1 MKLTIYKQ
9 DGADSGKS
17 VTLDKTVFEIEPND
31 HAIWLDVR
39 RIQGN
44 MRQGTHKTKERGEV
58 SRSTKKLYRQKGT
71 GFARAGSA
79 RSPIRRSG
87 GNTFGPR
94 PHTYNIKVN
103 HKTQLVA
110 RRSALVYKARDK
122 ALRVVEDFALEAPDT
137 HELQTWLSSIELT
150 GKKVLLLTGEHSSA
164 LNLSGRNVP
173 KLTVLNVRD
182 ASTLDFMKAHYVVF
196 QKSALKSLSD
206 QLGTKKVATKTAT
219 TKKAT
224 TEKATTEKATTKK
237 AATKSATTKKATTKK
252 ADSKDTE

>member
-1 MKLTIYKQ
+1 MKLTIYNQ

-58 SRSTKKLYRQKGT
+58 NRSTKKLYRQKGT
-71 GFARAGSA
+71 GFSRAGSA

-87 GNTFGPR
+87 GNIFGPR

-103 HKTQLVA
+103 RKTQLVA

-122 ALRVVEDFALEAPDT
+122 ALRVVEDFSIETPDT
-137 HELQTWLSSIELT
+137 QELKTFLSSIELT
-150 GKKVLLLTGEHSSA
+150 GKRVLLLTGEHSTSI
-164 LNLSGRNVP
+164 NLSGRNVP
-173 KLTVLNVRD
+173 KLTVRNVSD
-182 ASTLDFMKAHYVVF
+182 ASTLDLMKAHVVVF
-196 QKSALKSLSD
+196 QKSALKSLSS
-206 QLGTKKVATKTAT
+206 QLGTKKKT
-219 TKKAT
+219 TKK
-224 TEKATTEKATTKK
+224 KK
-237 AATKSATTKKATTKK
+237 
-252 ADSKDTE
+252 